1 MPQKP
6 RILSAE
12 TIARTRLFHVEEV
25 GLEFANGTVV
35 RYERLRSSPFGAV
48 LVVPMLDDDTVLLI
62 REYAAGV
69 HRYELALPKGLIEP
83 NEDVLAAANREMMEE
98 VGYAGRRQRHITSYT
113 LSPGYIGHDTHEECA
128 QVLYEQR
135 RGCVEP
141 EEFEGVRWRLSD
153 LAARIARDECTD
165 ARSIASLYLV

>member
-48 LVVPMLDDDTVLLI
+48 LVVPMLDDDTVLLL

-69 HRYELALPKGLIEP
+69 HRYELALPKGLIETG
-83 NEDVLAAANREMMEE
+83 EDILEDASREMQEA
-98 VGYAGRRQRHITSYT
+98 VGYAARRLEH
-113 LSPGYIGHDTHEECA
+113 
-128 QVLYEQR
+128 
-135 RGCVEP
+135 
-141 EEFEGVRWRLSD
+141 
-153 LAARIARDECTD
+153 
-165 ARSIASLYLV
+165 